1 MSNIFDKKVNIIS
14 FLILTGLTYLL
25 NFCNKIYECALI
37 FTCII
42 LVTNCITFISNRN
55 NSLKQLSLATLVS
68 FIALFKM
75 PYYIDG
81 QIINGLVF
89 ASFVS
94 LIISTYWSSL
104 FFNNLK
110 EKYSFLLTNFIS
122 IFIAAVIDG
131 FVMGL
136 FFLINNKF
144 SILRI
149 IDIFV
154 REISYKTIYDLAFSI
169 ILFISFKIF
178 ILIIKTNN

>member
-1 MSNIFDKKVNIIS
+1 
-14 FLILTGLTYLL
+14 
-25 NFCNKIYECALI
+25 
-37 FTCII
+37 
-42 LVTNCITFISNRN
+42 
-55 NSLKQLSLATLVS
+55 
-68 FIALFKM
+68 M

-178 ILIIKTNN
+178 TLIIKTNN